1 MLRFFDILKST
12 ELFKDLTDETI
23 TALFTLDSYKIRE
36 YKKNSVIYFQN
47 EKCETIDIVL
57 KGVVSIEG
65 IDEKGSSISI
75 NDFIV
80 GSSIGGNL
88 LFSRNN
94 FYPMTILAKTDATV
108 IHINKELILKLCK
121 DNTEFLINLLGSLSD
136 NALILAQKIKT
147 LSLKSLR
154 QSIIEYLIYESYVQN
169 TNRINLS
176 LTKKELAEK
185 FGVQRTSLSRELNKM
200 KMAGVIEYDAHSI
213 TILDEESIRRY

>member
-1 MLRFFDILKST
+1 MLKFFDILKST
-12 ELFKDLTDETI
+12 ELFKNFTDETI

-36 YKKNSVIYFQN
+36 YKKKSVIYFQN

-80 GSSIGGNL
+80 GNSIGGNL

-108 IHINKELILKLCK
+108 VHINKELILKLCK
-121 DNTEFLINLLGSLSD
+121 DNTEFLVNLLGSLSD

-200 KMAGVIEYDAHSI
+200 KMAGLIEYDAHSI